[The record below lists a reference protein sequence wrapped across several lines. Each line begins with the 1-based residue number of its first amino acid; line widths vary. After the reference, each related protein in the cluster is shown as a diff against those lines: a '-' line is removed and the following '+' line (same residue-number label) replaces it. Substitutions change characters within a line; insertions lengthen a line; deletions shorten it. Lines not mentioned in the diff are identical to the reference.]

1 MNRVTDKIK
10 RVVGEFPDFES
21 VRNVYAIIVFI
32 VYSWTLLTSFYNLPS
47 WMFYLTAGQI
57 LSIYAYSFLMNLAES
72 LCLLAGVVF
81 LEFTLFWTL
90 KNRAGFQSRSILLI
104 LIILASMMSRLI
116 LFQADDGSGTSTL
129 EQEMIWW
136 LFILVPGLFIVIYIP
151 KVYWVG
157 NFLGSVAER
166 AVVFFV
172 YLSSIKFCVR
182 NYRAR
187 SQLVIG
193 E

>member
-57 LSIYAYSFLMNLAES
+57 LSIYAYSFLMNLVES

-81 LEFTLFWTL
+81 LEFTLFWAL

-104 LIILASMMSRLI
+104 LIVLASMMSRLI
-116 LFQADDGSGTSTL
+116 LFQADDGSGTFTL

-151 KVYWVG
+151 KVYWVR

-166 AVVFFV
+166 AVVFLYIYLPLSFV
-172 YLSSIKFCVR
+172 SIIVVLVR
-182 NYRAR
+182 N
-187 SQLVIG
+187 LL
-193 E
+193 